1 MALRPN
7 DANMSA
13 LFYFVRFFVDS
24 ETSATMSVRQLC
36 IPYHAPMQPLAGEPQ
51 HDSSNKSGSRV
62 AGKLSLMGRGAFRA
76 DCCSCAKSVLRMLSN
91 AIVRK
96 NGESLWQKR
105 K

>member
-36 IPYHAPMQPLAGEPQ
+36 IPYHAA
-51 HDSSNKSGSRV
+51 NAASGWRTST
-62 AGKLSLMGRGAFRA
+62 
-76 DCCSCAKSVLRMLSN
+76 
-91 AIVRK
+91 
-96 NGESLWQKR
+96 
-105 K
+105 